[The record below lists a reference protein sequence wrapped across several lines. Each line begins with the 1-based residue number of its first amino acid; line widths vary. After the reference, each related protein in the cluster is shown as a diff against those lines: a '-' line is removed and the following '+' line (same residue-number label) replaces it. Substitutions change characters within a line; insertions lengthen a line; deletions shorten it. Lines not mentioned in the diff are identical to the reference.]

1 MWTAPRQ
8 NNIRGSVKK
17 WWPKAKA
24 KVFLNFNHGASSSSV
39 KKYIS
44 SALSFKGWCGM
55 TSWRIVRKGG
65 PFQKN
70 FFLSQKILYERVLV
84 MICLKKK
91 IYIYIMCIALYANT
105 TCSSGSQPVHRF
117 AKPLWGNRRVLIPV
131 AGFHQRLLQELP
143 RKSGDILMDKPS
155 RPQAAQGSE
164 LQHGQSDTGV
174 STELRRNKKPPN

>member
-1 MWTAPRQ
+1 MAPALRQ
-8 NNIRGSVKK
+8 SKITYHLHWASKAGVA
-17 WWPKAKA
+17 WPAGESFARVAPSKRTSFCPRRFCMNESWSWSAWK
-24 KVFLNFNHGASSSSV
+24 
-39 KKYIS
+39 KKYI
-44 SALSFKGWCGM
+44 
-55 TSWRIVRKGG
+55 
-65 PFQKN
+65 
-70 FFLSQKILYERVLV
+70 
-84 MICLKKK
+84 
-91 IYIYIMCIALYANT
+91 YIYTMCIALYANT